1 MAEGKEERRAELVLA
16 RLADTRL
23 VMSSRALTKI
33 VTVVLLVG
41 QVVTGLWL
49 RSLAVPDWQ
58 ETAAACAFLL
68 ILALA
73 LPALFRR
80 PRKKEPQWVR
90 AAAVHERSLAGR
102 IPRETHVMVGRLM
115 KSMTGRRWQG
125 AHLYVSRC
133 TEEEAG
139 EAHYAAGGTFVM
151 GGRLLVIL
159 GEHLAC
165 GQAGLAAAVLGH
177 ERRHVTGWRMHAY
190 ALADIAGTWGLIVAG
205 WAVPWPALL
214 PVVAALRVAM
224 TAVLWAIEISCDI
237 GGGRD
242 TSPAAMIATLD
253 FKERAECGARAL
265 WPAGKRRAVSV
276 LTWAAGQAHPPFR
289 VRRAAI
295 RRFCPETTGVTGD

>member
-1 MAEGKEERRAELVLA
+1 
-16 RLADTRL
+16 
-23 VMSSRALTKI
+23 
-33 VTVVLLVG
+33 
-41 QVVTGLWL
+41 
-49 RSLAVPDWQ
+49 
-58 ETAAACAFLL
+58 
-68 ILALA
+68 
-73 LPALFRR
+73 
-80 PRKKEPQWVR
+80 
-90 AAAVHERSLAGR
+90 
-102 IPRETHVMVGRLM
+102 
-115 KSMTGRRWQG
+115 
-125 AHLYVSRC
+125 
-133 TEEEAG
+133 
-139 EAHYAAGGTFVM
+139 
-151 GGRLLVIL
+151 
-159 GEHLAC
+159 
-165 GQAGLAAAVLGH
+165 
-177 ERRHVTGWRMHAY
+177 MHAY

-276 LTWAAGQAHPPFR
+276 LTWAAGPAHPPFR